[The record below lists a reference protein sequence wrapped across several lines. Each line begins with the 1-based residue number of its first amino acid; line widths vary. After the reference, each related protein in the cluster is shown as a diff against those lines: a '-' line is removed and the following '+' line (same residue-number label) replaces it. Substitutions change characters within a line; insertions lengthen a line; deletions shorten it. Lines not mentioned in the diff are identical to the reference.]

1 MTADWSREMRGLSLT
16 TAPPL
21 DNWLVFY
28 SHRNC
33 NEALS
38 LMQTL
43 HKVSGP
49 LGIRMQKPT
58 M

>member
-1 MTADWSREMRGLSLT
+1 MAADWSREMRGMPLIG
-16 TAPPL
+16 APPL

-28 SHRNC
+28 TRRNG
-33 NEALS
+33 NEAQMLV
-38 LMQTL
+38 QTL

-49 LGIRMQKPT
+49 FGIRIQRPT